1 MSAWKIGVVDGLVFM
16 AVWGT
21 VLVMVTPL
29 QFWAVGCASLLP
41 VVLVVAALGRLQ
53 AIELKNEKLSLLQA
67 SVGGAKW
74 GAIISAIFVA
84 VVLAFDSHAAGG
96 HLDGQP
102 FFSWATLQYII
113 VFGAPTIFMGSV
125 AGAAHAAAF
134 YFINYLLVNIKCTG

>member
-1 MSAWKIGVVDGLVFM
+1 MSAWKIGIVDGLVFM
-16 AVWGT
+16 AIWGT

-102 FFSWATLQYII
+102 FLVGQRCSTSSFLARQPFLWVALQEQRMQRLSISLII
-113 VFGAPTIFMGSV
+113 
-125 AGAAHAAAF
+125 
-134 YFINYLLVNIKCTG
+134 Y